1 MMNNFFYKINEMLK
15 MKRDILTRLV
25 FLFLLFKATYQN
37 KVLITIRLGQNS
49 KNEQLQANISYK
61 NFIKKSK

>member
-1 MMNNFFYKINEMLK
+1 MINFFYKINEMLK

-25 FLFLLFKATYQN
+25 FLLLLFKATYQN
-37 KVLITIRLGQNS
+37 KMLLKIRLGQNS
-49 KNEQLQANISYK
+49 KNEQLQVNISYK